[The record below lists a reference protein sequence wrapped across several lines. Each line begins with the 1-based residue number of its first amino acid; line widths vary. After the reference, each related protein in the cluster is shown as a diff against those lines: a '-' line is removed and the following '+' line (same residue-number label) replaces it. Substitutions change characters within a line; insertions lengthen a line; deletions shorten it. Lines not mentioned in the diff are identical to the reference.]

1 MPAIMVSRITV
12 RDPQKLQTYMMKTK
26 EIASSYGAEL
36 VYQTK
41 VARTLNGASDHE
53 MLVVAQFPSSEDLDA
68 WYDSPEYQAIA
79 PLREEGAE
87 MHMTSYA
94 V

>member
-1 MPAIMVSRITV
+1 MPALMVSRITV
-12 RDPQKLQTYMMKTK
+12 RNPQKLQEYMMKTK
-26 EIASSYGAEL
+26 ELASGFGAEL

-41 VARTLNGASDHE
+41 VSRPLNGTPDHE
-53 MLVVAQFPSSEDLDA
+53 MLVVAQFPSTEQLDA
-68 WYDSPEYQAIA
+68 WYDSPDYQAIA